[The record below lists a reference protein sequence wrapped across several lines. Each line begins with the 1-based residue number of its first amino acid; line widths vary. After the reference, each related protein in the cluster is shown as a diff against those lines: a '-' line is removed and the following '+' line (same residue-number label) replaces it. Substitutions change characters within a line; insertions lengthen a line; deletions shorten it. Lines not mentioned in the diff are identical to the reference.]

1 MSWNNDMS
9 KAPKDRNI
17 LVGGG
22 VFYWDDG
29 DGEIPLHEP
38 KEVSWSIEN
47 QAWHVVHGDGTN
59 MWVKPLHWME
69 LPSYP

>member
-9 KAPKDRNI
+9 KAPKNRNI

-22 VFYWDDG
+22 VFCWDDG

-38 KEVSWSIEN
+38 KEVSWSLDIS
-47 QAWHVVHGDGTN
+47 
-59 MWVKPLHWME
+59 L
-69 LPSYP
+69 